1 MEPLKITAELYG
13 RVMLPREGV
22 IHLDA
27 LLMAAVARVE
37 GRPPPLDETQLEEIP
52 IPVAKSACGSYYLA
66 SASVG
71 AVRARE
77 LRWINKRFPIA
88 EWQQLG
94 GGKSAQRVQLSA
106 GPSKSF
112 RIPAEAH
119 RVEGDRL
126 LWWCVG
132 ERAPIERLL
141 SAITS
146 VGRLR
151 GHGEGEVRRWIVE
164 PCEPW
169 GEGFPVLSP
178 EGAALR
184 TLPLDTPGLGAHV
197 PRFGNLAPP
206 YWRRS
211 TEEPVAAPVP
221 R

>member
-1 MEPLKITAELYG
+1 VEPLKITAELYG
-13 RVMLPREGV
+13 RVLLPREGV

-37 GRPPPLDETQLEEIP
+37 MLPLVLDEERMAEIP
-52 IPVAKSACGSYYLA
+52 IPVAKSECGRYYLA
-66 SASVG
+66 SASVQK
-71 AVRARE
+71 VQKHE
-77 LRWINKRFPIA
+77 SRWINKRFPIA

-106 GPSKSF
+106 GPSKNF
-112 RIPAEAH
+112 RLPAEAH
-119 RVEGDRL
+119 HIEGQRL
-126 LWWCVG
+126 TWWCVG
-132 ERAPIERLL
+132 DRERITYLL
-141 SAITS
+141 GAITS

-151 GHGEGEVRRWIVE
+151 GHGEGEVRSWTVE

-169 GEGFPVLSP
+169 EGFPVLSP
-178 EGAALR
+178 DGAALR
-184 TLPLDTPGLGAHV
+184 TLPLDTPRLGEHV